1 MSPNELE
8 AWKAVTEFSKTV
20 LSLSATVL
28 AALASYIVLERPPVG
43 LIMAVSPAL
52 LVLAVI
58 FSLYGFGGAIKA
70 LKSGTSQKIAL
81 LGCNAGAV
89 ALLCSIVLL
98 PLTLKSPNHSIDGIL
113 SLVEATTKTYAVSL
127 SAANCKEISKVQDAY
142 KLRYV
147 IGGTSIEAIYSLSEN
162 IIVSIK

>member
-43 LIMAVSPAL
+43 LVMAVSPAL

-58 FSLYGFGGAIKA
+58 LSLYGFGRAIKA
-70 LKSGTSQKIAL
+70 LKSGASQKASL
-81 LGCNAGAV
+81 FGCNAGAV

-98 PLTLKSPNHSIDGIL
+98 PFTLESPSQSVDSVL
-113 SLVEATTKTYAVSL
+113 SFVEATTKTYPLSL
-127 SAANCKEISKVQDAY
+127 SAANCKEISKVGDAY
-142 KLRYV
+142 TLRYV
-147 IGGTSIEAIYSLSEN
+147 IDGTSIMVTYSLSEDK
-162 IIVSIK
+162 IVSIK